1 MLGGAQKIILLIF
14 VILLIVIFG
23 IVLWTFVQGDIESW
37 PPTTQTCPDY
47 WTETSNGQCSNIL
60 NMKYDGVISGC
71 SGIVDFSGA
80 DLCQKYRWATSEN
93 ANNFGTCGNVP
104 WDGLSYGYG
113 KYTPCEAGYNPS
125 KL

>member
-23 IVLWTFVQGDIESW
+23 IVLWTFIQGDIESW

-47 WTETSNGQCSNIL
+47 WIESANGECSQL
-60 NMKYDGVISGC
+60 LTVDGVKCESYMPSDPC
-71 SGIVDFSGA
+71 
-80 DLCQKYRWATSEN
+80 
-93 ANNFGTCGNVP
+93 NNYKWSTDTCKTP
-104 WDGLSYGYG
+104 WDGINYGYG

>member
-23 IVLWTFVQGDIESW
+23 IVLWTFIQGDIESW

-47 WTETSNGQCSNIL
+47 WVEAPDGTCSNVL
-60 NMKYDGVISGC
+60 GGGTGDSCSSYTPSDPCANFTWSTTSTGC
-71 SGIVDFSGA
+71 M
-80 DLCQKYRWATSEN
+80 TS
-93 ANNFGTCGNVP
+93 
-104 WDGLSYGYG
+104 WDGINYGYG
-113 KYTPCEAGYNPS
+113 KYTPCDAGYNPS

>member
-47 WTETSNGQCSNIL
+47 WIETSSGECSNIL
-60 NMKYDGVISGC
+60 HTGTGPKCDSYTSSDPCANYSWSMDGISGC
-71 SGIVDFSGA
+71 N
-80 DLCQKYRWATSEN
+80 T
-93 ANNFGTCGNVP
+93 P
-104 WDGLSYGYG
+104 WDGINYGYG
-113 KYTPCEAGYNPS
+113 KYTPCETGYNPS